1 MNPLLYSLPLQAAPE
16 VIDRI
21 PSGYSNFVIPFV
33 VGISFMLI
41 WLTVGLIRL
50 LAKIPADDRR
60 RFWKSLITPKIALK
74 NIKDLFCDCLFHTKI
89 WKRKPLLGYMH
100 SSIAFGW
107 FMLIVLGHIE
117 VALFVPKH
125 LAWTDGGLFYPIFYR
140 FFVWINPG
148 HVTLRGW
155 FFFFLMDFFLL
166 YVLTG
171 VGMAI
176 FKRFRSI
183 VLGMRHTTKPS
194 LADRVAL
201 YSLWMI
207 FPLRLLAESFTAD
220 LSGGSFLTVPVN
232 HLWHWIFGDKLFF
245 MPVWW
250 AYSIC
255 LGLFFAAMPFSRYM
269 HILTEVLWILLRNAG
284 IQPRHP
290 RKGVAEAEIY
300 ACSSCGL
307 CLDAC
312 PMNVQK
318 KNLKYSSVYFIR
330 FLRRHNEKKIN
341 AIADKCLMCDK
352 CHALCP
358 VGVDAPALRR
368 AQRAT
373 VNNSLPYDYSYLME
387 GSLGSNSSSVSTC
400 VAANACS
407 ITAGSVASTRTANAH
422 ASLTDPSPSL
432 TEPVEVTTNI
442 QKTSEDWKVMYFAG
456 CMTHLTP
463 RIIKSV
469 EKVFKSAGV
478 NYTFADRDGG
488 ICCGRPLMLAG
499 KTNAAYET
507 ISANRKMILGSG
519 YRTLVLSCPICYKIF
534 KDEYALEGVEV
545 LHYTQFIKRLVDE
558 GKLKLTAGDERIVYH
573 DPCEL
578 GRGCGVYKEP
588 REVLAQAG
596 TLVKATKEGD
606 ESICCGGSLGSLT
619 LDTRDRAKITES
631 SVANLLAN
639 NPQTIVTACPLC
651 LKTFSESVPE
661 TVKVQDFAETVSRH
675 L

>member
-1 MNPLLYSLPLQAAPE
+1 MTPLFFALAAQAADPE

-21 PSGYSNFVIPFV
+21 PSGFSPFV
-33 VGISFMLI
+33 LPFTIGVAFMFSWI
-41 WLTVGLIRL
+41 GVGLIRL
-50 LAKIPADDRR
+50 LAAIPKSDRIK
-60 RFWKSLITPKIALK
+60 FAKSLFIPKTALK
-74 NIKDLFCDCLFHTKI
+74 NLKDLFCDCLFHTKI
-89 WKRKPLLGYMH
+89 WQRKPLLGYMH
-100 SSIAFGW
+100 SAIAFGW
-107 FMLIVLGHIE
+107 FMIIILGHIE
-117 VALFVPKH
+117 VALFVPAR
-125 LAWTDGGLFYPIFYR
+125 LNVTRGGLFYPIFYR
-140 FFVWINPG
+140 YFVWMNPG
-148 HVTLRGW
+148 HTTLRGS

-166 YVLTG
+166 YILSGIALAV
-171 VGMAI
+171 

-201 YSLWMI
+201 YSLWLI

-232 HLWHWIFGDKLFF
+232 HFWHLIFGDKLWF
-245 MPVWW
+245 MPTWW

-284 IQPRHP
+284 IKPNHP

-330 FLRRHNEKKIN
+330 FLRRHNERKIN
-341 AIADKCLMCDK
+341 DIAEKCLMCDK

-358 VGVDAPALRR
+358 VGVDAPSLRR

-373 VNNSLPYDYSYLME
+373 VNNALPYDYSYL
-387 GSLGSNSSSVSTC
+387 SS
-400 VAANACS
+400 AY
-407 ITAGSVASTRTANAH
+407 AGQPSGPVHSRF
-422 ASLTDPSPSL
+422 ASLAAAEYGLGPEAAPAIGS
-432 TEPVEVTTNI
+432 EAVERPKVLPEATN
-442 QKTSEDWKVMYFAG
+442 KVLYFAG

-469 EKVFKSAGV
+469 EKVFKTAGV
-478 NYTFADRDGG
+478 DYEFADRDGG

-499 KTNAAYET
+499 KTEAAAAVIE
-507 ISANRKMILGSG
+507 ANKKMIEESG
-519 YRTLVLSCPICYKIF
+519 CDTLVLSCPICFKIF
-534 KDEYALEGVEV
+534 KEEYGLEGIKVV
-545 LHYTQFIKRLVDE
+545 HYTQFINELIAS
-558 GKLKLTAGDERIVYH
+558 GKLKVQNKGEKLVYH

-578 GRGCGVYKEP
+578 GRGCGVYLEP
-588 REVLAQAG
+588 RAALRQVG
-596 TLVKATKEGD
+596 DLVKASKEYD

-619 LDTRDRAKITES
+619 LDSKDRSKISEAS
-631 SVANLLAN
+631 LDSLLAN
-639 NPQTIVTACPLC
+639 DPQTIVTACPLC
-651 LKTFSESVPE
+651 LKTFSEAVTKTKGRE
-661 TVKVQDFAETVSRH
+661 INVAVKDFAEVVCQ
-675 L
+675 